1 VMLTASFRLSI
12 LNPFALERIP
22 YGICWFNCLHV
33 EEWTERNWAGTPI
46 RYINGR
52 LARASVMIILNYY
65 HHRTDRHPVNLALGS
80 VILWVSLFIKGYI
93 SATEKVLT

>member
-1 VMLTASFRLSI
+1 
-12 LNPFALERIP
+12 
-22 YGICWFNCLHV
+22 
-33 EEWTERNWAGTPI
+33 
-46 RYINGR
+46 
-52 LARASVMIILNYY
+52 MIILNYY